1 MNSVVKM
8 GLSFLVG
15 DEVRMKRDME
25 EMDGLVVV
33 RFYIMNTR
41 PTSRDGSAVAD
52 LKSVLSDLSP
62 KNSPSRHYNDLGT
75 LLSAAMTNQYTYLD
89 GFAHSKGN
97 VREEIKQ
104 GLYNKSHSVSNS
116 LAMLKKIP
124 KSNRSSKAEVFP
136 EFGRMVGGFPRWV
149 SPRDRKLLQ
158 ASTNTTKFD
167 LVVACASWN
176 R

>member
-1 MNSVVKM
+1 
-8 GLSFLVG
+8 
-15 DEVRMKRDME
+15 MKRRTLDPLQ
-25 EMDGLVVV
+25 EMALDDCLELLDE
-33 RFYIMNTR
+33 T
-41 PTSRDGSAVAD
+41 VAD
-52 LKSVLSDLSP
+52 LKSALSGLSP

-75 LLSAAMTNQYTYLD
+75 LLSAAMTNQCTCLD

-104 GLYNKSHSVSNS
+104 GLYNISHSVSNS
-116 LAMLKKIP
+116 LAMLKKIS
-124 KSNRSSKAEVFP
+124 KSNRSSKAKVFP
-136 EFGRMVGGFPRWV
+136 EYGRMVGGFPRWV